1 MNGRIRVNAGYG
13 FEKDIRLKNNFERY
27 IKSPR
32 IKWSGIGRNNVNK
45 IISLGKNPEL
55 FMPIME
61 ESKFVKAD
69 ARNKDGSLYEIKKYS
84 RKDLKKFRLYSEP
97 IIKVCPTRSKW
108 GVGNPFFDN
117 FNGSDEYNE
126 FIYNLTKTEWWKNQN
141 QKILENICMSNEG
154 IFSIDGLIP
163 NSELDFK
170 WVINKGEYGCI
181 FDNYYRLSIV
191 VKIKE
196 LFDIIKKNNYY

>member
-32 IKWSGIGRNNVNK
+32 IKWTGIGRNNVNK

-108 GVGNPFFDN
+108 GVGNSFFDN

-126 FIYNLTKTEWWKNQN
+126 FIYNLTKTEWWKKQN

-163 NSELDFK
+163 NSELEFK
-170 WVINKGEYGCI
+170 WVINKGEYGTI
-181 FDNYYRLSIV
+181 FDNYHRLSIV
-191 VKIKE
+191 VKIK
-196 LFDIIKKNNYY
+196 D